1 MMFDT
6 SQYSQLSALM
16 PEANDYDEED
26 MVFNSLIVF
35 FSYLKIKILFY
46 FSLEFFETRTAT
58 NESSK

>member
-26 MVFNSLIVF
+26 MVCISLVVF
-35 FSYLKIKILFY
+35 FFLFKNKNIILSFI
-46 FSLEFFETRTAT
+46 FRIF
-58 NESSK
+58 